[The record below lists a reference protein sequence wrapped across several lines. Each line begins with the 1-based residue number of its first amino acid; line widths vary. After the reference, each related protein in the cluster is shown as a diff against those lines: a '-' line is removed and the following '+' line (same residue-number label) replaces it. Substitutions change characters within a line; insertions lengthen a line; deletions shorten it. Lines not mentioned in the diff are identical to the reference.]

1 MDTEAKQRLNDVL
14 AAIDA
19 LILQHDARL
28 LAAGFLSR
36 STLLYRRLRA
46 LGYET
51 PESLER
57 LYAYAFNDA
66 LEATEP
72 PTVITESANA
82 TSGRKQ

>member
-1 MDTEAKQRLNDVL
+1 
-14 AAIDA
+14 
-19 LILQHDARL
+19 
-28 LAAGFLSR
+28 
-36 STLLYRRLRA
+36 

-66 LEATEP
+66 LEITDP
-72 PTVITESANA
+72 PVVITESANA